1 MARWVFRPAEE
12 RAAAALASGL
22 SVSRAFAR
30 ILAAR
35 GLRDARAASDY
46 LNPSPGLLLPGA
58 TLAGLTEAA
67 ERIDRAIRSGEKI
80 LLYGDY
86 DVDGTMAV
94 VILSAAIGVCGGSSD
109 FHVPHR
115 LTEGYGVRPEVVERA
130 AQDGVK
136 LIVSVDT
143 GIRASAAIESAK
155 ALGIDVIV
163 TDHHLPDEVLPPAF
177 ALINPN
183 LPGCAYANKNLCG
196 AGIAYKLAVALM
208 ERQRWDAAKVGRMSS
223 SFLKLAALATVAD
236 VVPLT
241 GENRAIVALG
251 LEGLREVHNVGL
263 RELLRVASI
272 EAGSPVS
279 ARQVGFQIG
288 PRINAAGRMEHARLV
303 IELFQTKDPGRAA
316 EIAETLDGLNRERR
330 ETEKRI
336 VEEILKSVS
345 DPPAGLVLAGEGWHR
360 GVVGIVA
367 SRVVERFYR
376 PTFVLEIDRETSV
389 ATGSGRSIP
398 PFHLLEALESMRDL
412 FTKFGGHSHAAGV
425 TLPLERLA
433 EFQDRFAACAGSRLS
448 PDDLIPELQIDASAE
463 PGEVTAEFAAECFR
477 MAPFGAGNPAP
488 VIAMSRMTVA
498 AATPMGAEGKHFKL
512 QVERNGARHFVKAW
526 NFESRISEVQRGAC
540 VDLAV
545 TVKPDD
551 YWGWSLHLEDVRQ
564 ALS

>member
-1 MARWVFRPAEE
+1 MARWMFPAADEG
-12 RAAAALASGL
+12 AASALARELG
-22 SVSRAFAR
+22 VSRALAR
-30 ILAAR
+30 ILNAR
-35 GLRDARAASDY
+35 GHRGAEGARGY
-46 LNPSPGLLLPGA
+46 LNPSAEQLLPAA
-58 TLAGLTEAA
+58 TLAGVDPAA
-67 ERIDRAIRSGEKI
+67 ERIDRAIRGGEKI

-94 VILSAAIGVCGGSSD
+94 VILSAAIRVCGGSSEY
-109 FHVPHR
+109 HVPHR
-115 LTEGYGVRPEVVERA
+115 ITEGYGVRTEVVERA
-130 AQDGVK
+130 ARDGVT

-143 GIRASAAIESAK
+143 GIRAAAAVHEAT

-163 TDHHLPDEVLPPAF
+163 TDHHLPDAELPPAY

-183 LPGCAYANKNLCG
+183 LRDCSYANKNLCG
-196 AGIAYKLAVALM
+196 AGIAYKLALALL
-208 ERQRWDAAKVGRMSS
+208 ERQEWDAAKLERMSA
-223 SFLKLAALATVAD
+223 SFLKLAAIATVAD

-251 LEGLREVHNVGL
+251 LDGLREVHNLGL
-263 RELLRVASI
+263 RELLRVAAI
-272 EAGSPVS
+272 EPGAAVS

-303 IELFQTKDPGRAA
+303 IELFQTSERSRAA
-316 EIAETLDGLNRERR
+316 EIAEALDALNRERR
-330 ETEKRI
+330 ETERRI
-336 VEEILKSVS
+336 VEEIFESVS
-345 DPPAGLVLAGEGWHR
+345 DPAPGLVLAGEGWHR

-376 PTFVLEIDRETSV
+376 PTFVLEIDRENGV

-398 PFHLLEALESMRDL
+398 PFHLLESLESMRDV

-425 TLPLERLA
+425 TLPLEKLD
-433 EFQDRFAACAGSRLS
+433 EFRERFAGYAQMKLS
-448 PDDLIPELQIDASAE
+448 ADDLVPELRIDTAVE
-463 PGEVTAEFAAECFR
+463 PDEVTAEFAAECFR

-488 VIAMSRMTVA
+488 VVALKRMKVA
-498 AATPMGAEGKHFKL
+498 SASTMGAEGKHFKL
-512 QVERNGARHFVKAW
+512 QVERNGSRHFVKAW
-526 NFESRISEVQRGAC
+526 NFEPRSGEAAPGAV

-551 YWGWSLHLEDVRQ
+551 YWGWSLHLEDIRQ